1 MSVRD
6 IIPRMA
12 KAKTPPPK
20 QPGVTVHS
28 KLSPEIVEQLDKIAA
43 SNSITRAAAIA
54 IAVSR
59 LIKTGI

>member
-1 MSVRD
+1 
-6 IIPRMA
+6 MA